1 MTTPRDPGDEIVR
14 QAILRDAYSKPL
26 NLESAQMLAMATST
40 PTYRLRALRLVATV
54 VAASIVT
61 VVAVTY
67 WNVASG
73 GQPDRTGSGEPR
85 LDSITLPMYE
95 ADRLTP
101 QALLSGIL
109 VLNGQCLELDTYPN
123 HVLTWPSPGTRVS
136 STELTVL
143 DHSVQVGDY
152 VEITGGEYMS
162 PTDPSDWIEP
172 PPRECWRERRILVGS
187 IE

>member
-1 MTTPRDPGDEIVR
+1 VTTPRDSGDEIVR
-14 QAILRDAYSKPL
+14 QAVLRDAYSKPL
-26 NLESAQMLAMATST
+26 NLESARIVEMATST
-40 PTYRLRALRLVATV
+40 PTYRSETLRLVATV

-67 WNVASG
+67 WNAASG
-73 GQPDRTGSGEPR
+73 NQPDRAGSGEPQ
-85 LDSITLPMYE
+85 LDSITIPLYE
-95 ADRLTP
+95 AERLTP

-109 VLNGQCLELDTYPN
+109 VLEGQCLQIDTYPN
-123 HVLTWPSPGTRVS
+123 HVLTWPSPGTRAS

-143 DHSVQVGDY
+143 GHSVQVGDY

-162 PTDPSDWIEP
+162 PTDPSDWTEP
-172 PPRECWRERRILVGS
+172 PSRECWRERRILIGS